1 MRSEPNQGKNTLNRS
16 NSPPKKFFQILFF
29 LHGVSE
35 KIGHPFLY
43 NKAIKNRGTQN
54 LWKTKIRVATYRKG
68 QCARKDFTMK
78 NAAMMKKNA
87 PKFIDDTHVRVT
99 KEFAKNA
106 RIFGTPEYKLW
117 RAIKLDCPEAE
128 MVTKTIKKNP
138 NKQTSTKNMTYEH
151 MAIYIRQQDG
161 AQELMLEFKKQV
173 ALSKV
178 QTNPYRCVLAWFI
191 QKFEN
196 YDDYKNFFAE
206 EAKKKAQEKD
216 IFTVVKSS
224 ASIVEEDIEE
234 EFDLASGM

>member
-1 MRSEPNQGKNTLNRS
+1 MKTINTAA
-16 NSPPKKFFQILFF
+16 KK
-29 LHGVSE
+29 
-35 KIGHPFLY
+35 
-43 NKAIKNRGTQN
+43 T
-54 LWKTKIRVATYRKG
+54 
-68 QCARKDFTMK
+68 
-78 NAAMMKKNA
+78 A
-87 PKFIDDTHVRVT
+87 PKFVDDTHVLVT

-106 RIFGTPEYKLW
+106 KIYGTAEYKLW
-117 RAIKLDCPEAE
+117 KEIRKDCEEAV

-138 NKQTSTKNMTYEH
+138 NKKNDTKNMTYEH